1 MGSVLLSIK
10 QLKKVFPVQRGIFGK
25 AIANLQALADI
36 SMQIDQ
42 GEIVGLVGESGC
54 GKSTLGRCIV
64 ALEKPS
70 AGEVLWEGASPFEMN
85 PAEKKKNRKNYQMVF
100 QNPFASLN
108 PRQSIKNLLLEPLEV
123 HGLFEPRK
131 QISWV
136 IETLVRVGLS
146 KEDLDKYPHEFSGGQ
161 RQRIGLARALAC
173 QPKFIVLDEPVS
185 SLDISVQASILN
197 LLSDLNREHGIS
209 FLFISHDLQVV
220 AYLSRRIQ
228 VMYLGRIVEQG
239 DTEKILTRPR
249 HPYTKTLLD
258 ASEYKETMLKGEPPN
273 PVSLS
278 TGCSFHPRC
287 PYTENR
293 CFQELQSLQNSESG
307 CLVACWK
314 WERLIEGRS
323 INSN

>member
-1 MGSVLLSIK
+1 MCQRPLMSFLGVHLPIDASNGSQMRSMSPYFIFRERESMGSVLLSIK

-136 IETLVRVGLS
+136 METLIRVGFRKKILIS
-146 KEDLDKYPHEFSGGQ
+146 IRMNFPGGNANELVWLELL
-161 RQRIGLARALAC
+161 LANRNL
-173 QPKFIVLDEPVS
+173 S
-185 SLDISVQASILN
+185 SLT
-197 LLSDLNREHGIS
+197 NR
-209 FLFISHDLQVV
+209 
-220 AYLSRRIQ
+220 
-228 VMYLGRIVEQG
+228 
-239 DTEKILTRPR
+239 
-249 HPYTKTLLD
+249 
-258 ASEYKETMLKGEPPN
+258 
-273 PVSLS
+273 SL
-278 TGCSFHPRC
+278 HWI
-287 PYTENR
+287 
-293 CFQELQSLQNSESG
+293 FQFKL
-307 CLVACWK
+307 
-314 WERLIEGRS
+314 RF
-323 INSN
+323 